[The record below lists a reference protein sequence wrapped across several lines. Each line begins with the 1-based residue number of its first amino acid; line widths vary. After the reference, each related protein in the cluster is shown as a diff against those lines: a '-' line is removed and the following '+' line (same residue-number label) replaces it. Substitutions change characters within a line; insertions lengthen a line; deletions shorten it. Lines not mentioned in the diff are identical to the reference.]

1 MQTMILPA
9 IIFNNHCILHCGTF
23 ECACIMCTYCSYL
36 HIKLYFPSDNMYLV
50 DLQVYIWHR
59 RNGEILEVLPGHS
72 GTVNCVSWNPKDPY
86 MFASASDDHT
96 IRIWG
101 VIKHAQKQKDTSNSN
116 GVVHSAN
123 GGSLALQT
131 EHK

>member
-1 MQTMILPA
+1 
-9 IIFNNHCILHCGTF
+9 
-23 ECACIMCTYCSYL
+23 
-36 HIKLYFPSDNMYLV
+36 MYLV

-116 GVVHSAN
+116 GVIHSAN